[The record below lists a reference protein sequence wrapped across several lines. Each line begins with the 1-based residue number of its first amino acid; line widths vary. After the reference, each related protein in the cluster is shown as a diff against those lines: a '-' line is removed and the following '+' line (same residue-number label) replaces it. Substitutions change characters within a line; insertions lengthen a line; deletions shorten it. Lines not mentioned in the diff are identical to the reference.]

1 MPFLTLGDARRK
13 AHAILYGEGVPVA
26 AGFST
31 RRSILF
37 PTSCLTT
44 KIAPSAE
51 DVCSDIDS
59 GFVMDDYVMEKSE
72 AVGHR
77 LPSISSVPPF
87 YE

>member
-1 MPFLTLGDARRK
+1 MPNN
-13 AHAILYGEGVPVA
+13 
-26 AGFST
+26 
-31 RRSILF
+31 
-37 PTSCLTT
+37 